1 MPTTLPLALLLAL
14 ALPQDSAPAGK
25 AGRVIP
31 ATPVQ
36 AAKAPAQTAPNAS
49 EVKRIAPGD
58 AAPALQYD
66 AWIKGDKL
74 DAIEKGHVHVIEFWA
89 TWCGPCITAM
99 PHLSELQRKHPEV
112 RIVSMAASERG
123 ESEEAKIEKVRA
135 FVENKGDTMGYR
147 VAYVGDRAKMSR
159 PWMEAAGQSGIPCS
173 FIVDREGT
181 IAWIGHPMS
190 MDKPLEAVVAGTWN
204 VEEAA
209 KQAATER
216 AARELQRGISM
227 AMRDARQSGDYTNVV
242 KALRAAL
249 EAAPTDALRMQL
261 FQVLANQMKAPAE
274 AWAVG
279 EEIFANAK
287 DNAMALNQLAWFIV
301 DPDQDLAE
309 RNLALAEKAIRRAVE
324 LTDGDDGAI
333 LDTHA
338 RVHFLMGNVA
348 KAIEIQKTAI
358 EKAPEGAMREEM
370 KATLATYEAA
380 GKKA

>member
-1 MPTTLPLALLLAL
+1 MPATLPLVLAL
-14 ALPQDSAPAGK
+14 AFAMPQDAPGGK
-25 AGRVIP
+25 AGQIVP
-31 ATPVQ
+31 ATPI
-36 AAKAPAQTAPNAS
+36 AAPKALPQTAPAAS
-49 EVKRIAPGD
+49 TIKAIAPGD

-89 TWCGPCITAM
+89 TWCGPCIAAM
-99 PHLSELQRKHPEV
+99 PHLSEIQRKHPEV

-123 ESEEAKIEKVRA
+123 ESEDAKIEKVRA

-173 FIVDREGT
+173 FIVDREGM

-209 KQAATER
+209 KQAKAER

-249 EAAPTDALRMQL
+249 EAAPTDSLRMQL
-261 FQVLANQMKAPAE
+261 FQVLAAQMKASAE
-274 AWAVG
+274 AWAIG

-309 RNLALAEKAIRRAVE
+309 RNLGLAEKAIRRAVE

-348 KAIEIQKTAI
+348 KAVEIQKTAI

>member
-1 MPTTLPLALLLAL
+1 MPATLPLVLAL
-14 ALPQDSAPAGK
+14 AFAMPQDAPGGK
-25 AGRVIP
+25 AGQIVP
-31 ATPVQ
+31 ATPI
-36 AAKAPAQTAPNAS
+36 AAPKALPQTAPAAS
-49 EVKRIAPGD
+49 TIRAIAPGD

-89 TWCGPCITAM
+89 TWCGPCIAAM
-99 PHLSELQRKHPEV
+99 PHLSEIQRKHPEV

-123 ESEEAKIEKVRA
+123 ESEDAKIEKVRA

-173 FIVDREGT
+173 FIVDREGM

-209 KQAATER
+209 KQAKAER

-249 EAAPTDALRMQL
+249 EAAPTDSLRMQL
-261 FQVLANQMKAPAE
+261 FQVLAAQMKASAE
-274 AWAVG
+274 AWAIG

-309 RNLALAEKAIRRAVE
+309 RTLGLAEKAIRRAVE

>member
-1 MPTTLPLALLLAL
+1 MPATLPLALLLAL

-25 AGRVIP
+25 AGRIVP
-31 ATPVQ
+31 ATPIE

-66 AWIKGDKL
+66 EWIKGDKL
-74 DAIEKGHVHVIEFWA
+74 DAIEKGHVHVVEFWA
-89 TWCGPCITAM
+89 TWCGPCIAVM
-99 PHLSELQRKHPEV
+99 PHLSEIQRKYPDV

-123 ESEEAKIEKVRA
+123 ADEASKIEKVRA

-159 PWMEAAGQSGIPCS
+159 PWMEAAGQNGIPCS

-181 IAWIGHPMS
+181 IAWIGHPAS
-190 MDKPLEAVVAGTWN
+190 MDAPLAAVVAGTWS

-209 KQAATER
+209 KQAQAER

-249 EAAPTDALRMQL
+249 EAAPTDGLRMQL
-261 FQVLANQMKAPAE
+261 FQTLAGPMKAGAE

-279 EEIFANAK
+279 EEIFAAAK

-301 DPDQDLAE
+301 DPAQDLAE
-309 RNLALAEKAIRRAVE
+309 RNLPLAEKAIRRAVE
-324 LTDGDDGAI
+324 LTGGDDGAI
-333 LDTHA
+333 LDTHV
-338 RVHFLMGNVA
+338 RVHFRMDNVA

-370 KATLATYEAA
+370 KATLKEYESA

>member
-1 MPTTLPLALLLAL
+1 MPATLPLVLAL
-14 ALPQDSAPAGK
+14 AFAMPQDAPGGK
-25 AGRVIP
+25 AGQIVP
-31 ATPVQ
+31 ATPI
-36 AAKAPAQTAPNAS
+36 AAPKALPQTAPAAS
-49 EVKRIAPGD
+49 TIKAIAPGD

-89 TWCGPCITAM
+89 TWCGPCIAAM
-99 PHLSELQRKHPEV
+99 PHLSEIQRKHPEV

-123 ESEEAKIEKVRA
+123 ESEDAKIEKVRA

-173 FIVDREGT
+173 FIVDREGM

-209 KQAATER
+209 KQAKAER

-249 EAAPTDALRMQL
+249 EAAPTDSLRMQL
-261 FQVLANQMKAPAE
+261 FQVLAAQMKASAE
-274 AWAVG
+274 AWAIG

-309 RNLALAEKAIRRAVE
+309 RNLGLAEKAIRRAVE